1 MPGSEKGQATW
12 RSVSKIIFIILHNV
26 SNQQFVSYSELW
38 LTQFVLDNHLISII
52 NDKTIAA
59 ESSVIDDALG
69 NVSEL
74 VQSSEVLKVLDE
86 LDREIARDECTE
98 RLTST

>member
-1 MPGSEKGQATW
+1 M
-12 RSVSKIIFIILHNV
+12 I
-26 SNQQFVSYSELW
+26 W
-38 LTQFVLDNHLISII
+38 LTQFALDNHLILIV

-59 ESSVIDDALG
+59 ESSVVDDALS

-74 VQSSEVLKVLDE
+74 VQSLEVLKVLDE
-86 LDREIARDECTE
+86 LDREIARDKCTE